1 MRPFVLRSYRVSPTF
16 VVILLILMSLPSF
29 ALTANTRLET
39 ESLHGV
45 TPIYIS
51 ISNLPQWVVDQG
63 ITRMA
68 IREAIESVLKS
79 GGIAI
84 SDVQADTGG
93 AFSVIID
100 GSAGKSTDGKYVL
113 YEYLSNVAL
122 YQNVR
127 LIRKDNWSLAITWS
141 QVKMGG
147 SASRKEAA
155 LFLLDD
161 LEHAAQAFVAD
172 YHSANSR

>member
-1 MRPFVLRSYRVSPTF
+1 MRAYRTSLVF
-16 VVILLILMSLPSF
+16 LLILAAIASF
-29 ALTANTRLET
+29 QRSAYAANTRLET

-45 TPIYIS
+45 TPIYIL
-51 ISNLPQWVVDQG
+51 ISNLPQWAMDQG
-63 ITRMA
+63 ITRA
-68 IREAIESVLKS
+68 TLRTLVETKFKTD
-79 GGIAI
+79 GITV
-84 SDVQADTGG
+84 SEDQADTGG
-93 AFSVIID
+93 VFSVIID

-113 YEYLSNVAL
+113 YEYLSNVAV

-141 QVKMGG
+141 DVKMGG

-161 LEHAAQAFVAD
+161 LEHAAQAFVTD